1 MERTL
6 FVFEGEKAEP
16 NYFKSLIKAFF
27 SGEESYILVC
37 FQNDIY
43 ELYKTLEKDED
54 LDPFEV
60 IRELNPAAKTQES
73 LAGLRRDQIS
83 QIYLFFDMEPCD
95 TLYSDEKLRNMLELF
110 NNETESGK
118 LFISYPMAEALRDV
132 GSHDDYL
139 SLTVDLLRCKGKTY
153 KRLSSERGNPKYQ
166 DARKIDK
173 PLWQGLVDV
182 NMRKANGMV
191 SGEYALTTQVS
202 QSSIANAQLDDYLP
216 NGEVAIL
223 SAFPIFLAD
232 YFGQKV
238 YEL

>member
-16 NYFKSLIKAFF
+16 NYFKSLTKAFF
-27 SGEESYILVC
+27 SGEESHILVC

-43 ELYKTLEKDED
+43 ELYKALEEDED
-54 LDPFEV
+54 LDPFEI
-60 IRELNPAAKTQES
+60 IRELNPAANTRQT

-95 TLYSDEKLRNMLELF
+95 PLYSDDKLRNMLELF
-110 NNETESGK
+110 DNETELGK
-118 LFISYPMAEALRDV
+118 LFISYPMAEALRDIDH
-132 GSHDDYL
+132 HDAYL
-139 SLTVDLLRCKGKTY
+139 TLTVDLLCCKGNIY
-153 KRLSSERGNPKYQ
+153 KGLTSQRGHAKYR

-173 PLWQGLVDV
+173 LLWQELIAV

-191 SGEYALTTQVS
+191 SGAYTVTTDVS
-202 QSSIANAQLDDYLP
+202 QSSIANAQFNDYLP
-216 NGEVAIL
+216 NGEVAVL
-223 SAFPIFLAD
+223 SAFPVFLAD

-238 YEL
+238 YGL